1 MEKHSHK
8 DIESLVRLITDADA
22 VVIGVGSGLSS
33 AAGFSHYHWAP
44 ALETHLGEFKD
55 YYHFTSPF
63 AGVYYCYSS
72 LEQQWAYYTKYIY
85 SMWHLPTG
93 QPYLALKAVLA
104 GKD

>member
-8 DIESLVRLITDADA
+8 DIESLVRLITK
-22 VVIGVGSGLSS
+22 
-33 AAGFSHYHWAP
+33 
-44 ALETHLGEFKD
+44 T
-55 YYHFTSPF
+55 
-63 AGVYYCYSS
+63 S

-93 QPYLALKAVLA
+93 QLYLALKAVLA

>member
-8 DIESLVRLITDADA
+8 DIAWWQGKIYSR
-22 VVIGVGSGLSS
+22 SGAWRSIV
-33 AAGFSHYHWAP
+33 
-44 ALETHLGEFKD
+44 TK
-55 YYHFTSPF
+55 T
-63 AGVYYCYSS
+63 S

-93 QPYLALKAVLA
+93 QLYLALKAVLA

>member
-1 MEKHSHK
+1 MLMQ
-8 DIESLVRLITDADA
+8 LV
-22 VVIGVGSGLSS
+22 VGVGSGLSS
-33 AAGFSHYHWAP
+33 AAEFNHYHWAP

-85 SMWHLPTG
+85 SINIIIFFQILG
-93 QPYLALKAVLA
+93 LYLIFVI
-104 GKD
+104 

>member
-8 DIESLVRLITDADA
+8 DIESLVWLITDADA
-22 VVIGVGSGLSS
+22 VVVGVGSGLSS
-33 AAGFSHYHWAP
+33 AAGFNHYHWAP

-55 YYHFTSPF
+55 YYQFNSPF
-63 AGVYYCYSS
+63 AGFYYGYSS

-93 QPYLALKAVLA
+93 QPYLALNAVLA

>member
-22 VVIGVGSGLSS
+22 VVVGVGSGLSS
-33 AAGFSHYHWAP
+33 AAGFNHYHWAP

-72 LEQQWAYYTKYIY
+72 LEQQWFRQ
-85 SMWHLPTG
+85 LPSFFFCLYMPETESSET
-93 QPYLALKAVLA
+93 
-104 GKD
+104 